1 MLGSDFDGE
10 WAKAGRR
17 LTAWSARLAFA
28 GMTSLRWEGRVSSEL
43 PHPAP
48 GRAGL
53 GIIVTPRPPAWLA
66 AASGPSGSEAFLTS
80 IQRGWKLTEKQK
92 AVLQRL
98 CFWAK
103 VEDNV

>member
-1 MLGSDFDGE
+1 MADSLVRSLGLCWDDVIALGGTGE
-10 WAKAGRR
+10 QRAASPGTR
-17 LTAWSARLAFA
+17 
-28 GMTSLRWEGRVSSEL
+28 
-43 PHPAP
+43 HPAP

-80 IQRGWKLTEKQK
+80 IQWRWRLTEKQK
-92 AVLQRL
+92 AVLQHL
-98 CFWAK
+98 CFRAR